1 MNPVFPSYGGPPK
14 MVMGSFPTGD
24 AVTVLHSRGTTLHEG
39 DVPAVQHN
47 WFASASITVAA
58 RGLKKEF

>member
-1 MNPVFPSYGGPPK
+1 